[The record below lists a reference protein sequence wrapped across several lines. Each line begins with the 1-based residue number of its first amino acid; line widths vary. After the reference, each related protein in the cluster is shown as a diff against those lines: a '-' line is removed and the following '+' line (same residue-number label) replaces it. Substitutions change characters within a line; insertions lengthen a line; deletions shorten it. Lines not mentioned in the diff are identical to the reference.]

1 MSDLSIWEGTE
12 REGGG
17 RRKEWEGR
25 GKRKRWRGGE
35 AGGEGGWRDGE
46 KKEGEKEE
54 GKKR

>member
-25 GKRKRWRGGE
+25 GKRKRWRRGE

-54 GKKR
+54 GKKK